1 MIKLNQSKYRAHEYD
16 EYKTL
21 EVKHLDK
28 SEELKKEEYLKAG
41 ER

>member
-1 MIKLNQSKYRAHEYD
+1 MIKLNHSKYRIHEYY
-16 EYKTL
+16 EYKKI